1 MVFIDDVSVR
11 IKSVEDVQSEGEI
24 LMASGSTLQLDN
36 SEPMNIKTFY
46 VDGVKI
52 GGRRSAIAN
61 AGVTV
66 TGAGQIKVGEAR
78 GTVLSLR

>member
-1 MVFIDDVSVR
+1 
-11 IKSVEDVQSEGEI
+11 
-24 LMASGSTLQLDN
+24 
-36 SEPMNIKTFY
+36 MNIKTFY

>member
-1 MVFIDDVSVR
+1 
-11 IKSVEDVQSEGEI
+11 
-24 LMASGSTLQLDN
+24 
-36 SEPMNIKTFY
+36 MNIKTFY

-61 AGVTV
+61 ADVTV

-78 GTVLSLR
+78 GTIISLR